1 MAWFTFHLTAS
12 HICRE
17 HSGEDVDSFNYKISI
32 EASNAIEAETKA
44 RKIVQEKV
52 NHWQHPRFYDPFN
65 EPQVKVTKISKAMKE
80 PEFPLGLSLIHI

>member
-32 EASNAIEAETKA
+32 EASNAIEA
-44 RKIVQEKV
+44 
-52 NHWQHPRFYDPFN
+52 
-65 EPQVKVTKISKAMKE
+65 
-80 PEFPLGLSLIHI
+80 